1 MYACVCVCVCV
12 CVQGRAMRLTT
23 GAGKGIA
30 LQNAMHNSGVK
41 SLQGALPIVL
51 FIIIII
57 RSSDFQSPK

>member
-1 MYACVCVCVCV
+1 
-12 CVQGRAMRLTT
+12 MRLTT